1 MNEKELLALLVG
13 TGMLTLAE
21 GKEVNLDNVKEAVTS
36 LVALKNSLETQ
47 VEELNNS
54 KTGLE
59 SKVTELTA
67 KVTELENAA
76 QVNKVMAELGAN
88 YLKSLQESTV
98 ETYKKIYGEKADEAI
113 VTLITGTSDVAQLTA
128 LKKTYDA
135 ELEKQFPLTC
145 SACGSH
151 DVTRASSQAEDEEGT
166 TSTDKP
172 KSLQDIARNIASN
185 KNKGSIIFK

>member
-1 MNEKELLALLVG
+1 MKEKELLALLVG

-98 ETYKKIYGEKADEAI
+98 ETYKRSMVKRLMK
-113 VTLITGTSDVAQLTA
+113 QL
-128 LKKTYDA
+128 
-135 ELEKQFPLTC
+135 
-145 SACGSH
+145 
-151 DVTRASSQAEDEEGT
+151 
-166 TSTDKP
+166 
-172 KSLQDIARNIASN
+172 
-185 KNKGSIIFK
+185 